1 MNGIENN
8 LVDINDVNVDRSL
21 PKDKRIEEYVKQIKD
36 PYRFRCGKFVVSV
49 SFSDSGLSLED
60 CIAGIIL

>member
-21 PKDKRIEEYVKQIKD
+21 PKDKRIEEYIKQIKD